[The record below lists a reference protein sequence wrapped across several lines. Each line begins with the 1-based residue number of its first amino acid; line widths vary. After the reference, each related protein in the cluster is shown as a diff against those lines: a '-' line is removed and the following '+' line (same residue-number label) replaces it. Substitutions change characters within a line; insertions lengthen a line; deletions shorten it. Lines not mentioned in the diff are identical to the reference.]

1 MRHLQELRAGFT
13 YKCTLCGAMWFRPQ
27 VHVKCFAKANQ
38 KILFHRDSGAR
49 GAQAQTMLDEYKKKK
64 NCLMTGQSCPGLLC
78 CLPQSV
84 HCQIHHLQDISLPW
98 KPAIHPRGNPPA
110 VDFTQKGRCTEEP
123 LEEPDW
129 DHDPVDIK
137 LFSPEE
143 EKTISAGLD
152 QSWPGVSFPTSERL
166 RLLAPVKKKT

>member
-1 MRHLQELRAGFT
+1 MQ
-13 YKCTLCGAMWFRPQ
+13 
-27 VHVKCFAKANQ
+27 
-38 KILFHRDSGAR
+38 
-49 GAQAQTMLDEYKKKK
+49 KK

-84 HCQIHHLQDISLPW
+84 HCQIHHLQDIGLPW
-98 KPAIHPRGNPPA
+98 KNCYPSKRKSPA
-110 VDFTQKGRCTEEP
+110 VNFTQKRRRTEET

-152 QSWPGVSFPTSERL
+152 QSWSGVSLPTPERL
-166 RLLAPVKKKT
+166 TSSSEEEKDLKIKSIYVKVTKDERKTKERKKRKRKEKSKRKESKLSNTHTDRHGEKKNHTTSKKNK